1 MAVADE
7 GGRKLDLF
15 LLKQCAV
22 QLHEVVQSL
31 HSCADRV
38 TCPFCGSDVLSR
50 LAKSKSDKRLGIVVH
65 CKECQK
71 QFMVSDQEE
80 VIRKIVDVI
89 LLMGDANVPLPPK
102 RET

>member
-1 MAVADE
+1 MTAADD
-7 GGRKLDLF
+7 GRQLNMF

-22 QLHEVVQSL
+22 LLHETVHSL
-31 HSCADRV
+31 HSCQDRV
-38 TCPFCGSDVLSR
+38 DCPFCGSDVLSR
-50 LAKSKSDKRLGIVVH
+50 RAKSKSDKRRGVVVH

-71 QFMVSDQEE
+71 QFLVADQED
-80 VIRKIVDVI
+80 VVRRIVDVI